1 VSEVQPSTFEQA
13 AEALAAAA
21 EAGDAVRIVGG
32 GTKLAWG
39 TPPAAPELTLRTTG
53 LNRIVEHNVGDLT
66 AVLQAGVPFAAAQ
79 ERFAG
84 EGQMFAL
91 DPALGLDGAQDATIG
106 GVIATADSG
115 PLRHRY
121 GAPRDL
127 VVGMTVALSDG
138 TIARSGGKVIKN
150 VAGYDIAKLFA
161 GAFGTLGLI
170 LEVTVR
176 LHPLQ
181 ATSAT
186 AFGSAS
192 DPDVL
197 AAAGRA
203 LAGAPLELESL
214 DIAWREG
221 HGELLARGGG
231 VQAQPR
237 AERVAAIMRDA
248 GLQEAEITTD
258 DEPLWARQRAGQ
270 RSSSRALLRLAAR
283 PTALPKLLRA
293 VDASDGALVGR
304 VALGTS
310 YVELDPDAVAS
321 FRERLPSGVV
331 SVVLDGSAEDPWGPP
346 PPIAAGELM
355 QRIKARF
362 DPAFVCNPGVFVGGI

>member
-1 VSEVQPSTFEQA
+1 M
-13 AEALAAAA
+13 L
-21 EAGDAVRIVGG
+21 
-32 GTKLAWG
+32 
-39 TPPAAPELTLRTTG
+39 
-53 LNRIVEHNVGDLT
+53 
-66 AVLQAGVPFAAAQ
+66 
-79 ERFAG
+79 
-84 EGQMFAL
+84 AL
-91 DPALGLDGAQDATIG
+91 DPALGLDGARDATIG

-186 AFGSAS
+186 ALGSGA

-203 LAGAPLELESL
+203 LAAAPLELDSL
-214 DIAWREG
+214 DLAWHEG
-221 HGELLARGGG
+221 RGELLARARG

-237 AERVAAIMRDA
+237 AERIAALMREA
-248 GLQEAEITTD
+248 GLSETEITTD
-258 DEPLWARQRAGQ
+258 DEQLWERQRSGQ
-270 RSSSRALLRLAAR
+270 RSSSRVLMRLAAR

-293 VDASDGALVGR
+293 VQASGGALVGR
-304 VALGTS
+304 AALGIS
-310 YVELDPDAVAS
+310 YVELDPDAVAP
-321 FRERLPSGVV
+321 FRERLPSGIVT
-331 SVVLDGSAEDPWGPP
+331 VVLDGQAEDRWGAPP
-346 PPIAAGELM
+346 AAPARELM
-355 QRIKARF
+355 ERIKARF
-362 DPAFVCNPGVFVGGI
+362 DPARICNPGVFVGGI

>member
-1 VSEVQPSTFEQA
+1 VSATDVQPTSFEHA

-39 TPPAAPELTLRTTG
+39 TRLATPELTLRTSA
-53 LNRIVEHNVGDLT
+53 LDQIVEHNVGDLT
-66 AVLQAGVPFAAAQ
+66 AVLQAGVPLAAAQ
-79 ERFAG
+79 ERL
-84 EGQMFAL
+84 AL
-91 DPALGLDGAQDATIG
+91 DPALGLDGARDATIG

-186 AFGSAS
+186 AVGSAS
-192 DPDVL
+192 DSDVL

-203 LAGAPLELESL
+203 LAAAPLELDSL
-214 DIAWREG
+214 DVVWREG
-221 HGELLARGGG
+221 RGELLARARG

-237 AERVAAIMRDA
+237 AERIAALMREA
-248 GLQEAEITTD
+248 GLSETEITTD
-258 DEPLWARQRAGQ
+258 DEQLWERQRSGQ
-270 RSSSRALLRLAAR
+270 RSSARVLMRLAAR

-293 VDASDGALVGR
+293 VQASSGALVGR
-304 VALGTS
+304 AALGIS

-321 FRERLPSGVV
+321 FRERLPSGIVT
-331 SVVLDGSAEDPWGPP
+331 VVLDGQTEDPWGAPP
-346 PPIAAGELM
+346 PAPARELM
-355 QRIKARF
+355 ERIKARF
-362 DPAFVCNPGVFVGGI
+362 DPARICNPGVFVGGI